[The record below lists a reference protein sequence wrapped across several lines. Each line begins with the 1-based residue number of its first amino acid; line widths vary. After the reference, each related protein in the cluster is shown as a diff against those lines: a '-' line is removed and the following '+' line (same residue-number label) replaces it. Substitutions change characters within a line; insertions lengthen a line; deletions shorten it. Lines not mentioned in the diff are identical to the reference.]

1 MAVATLPGRA
11 GIVNRAE
18 RKCGICTAYFSE
30 ATPSRH
36 SRARPARRIYARH
49 VSNDETGLVLVGVA
63 VFFSVLGYLLSRAG
77 LKKAEEAAPS
87 LRGAAAMT
95 DQLDRVNE
103 ALAAL
108 TGVQAPARV
117 AWSFCALCLAGA
129 FVSFGLISV
138 SVGS

>member
-1 MAVATLPGRA
+1 
-11 GIVNRAE
+11 
-18 RKCGICTAYFSE
+18 
-30 ATPSRH
+30 
-36 SRARPARRIYARH
+36 

-63 VFFSVLGYLLSRAG
+63 VFFAVLGYLLSRAG

-87 LRGAAAMT
+87 LRAAAAVA

-103 ALAAL
+103 ALA
-108 TGVQAPARV
+108 
-117 AWSFCALCLAGA
+117 ALCLAGA

>member
-1 MAVATLPGRA
+1 VG
-11 GIVNRAE
+11 
-18 RKCGICTAYFSE
+18 RKCRICTAYFHE

-36 SRARPARRIYARH
+36 SRARPVRPIYARP

-63 VFFSVLGYLLSRAG
+63 VFFAVLGYLLSRAA
-77 LKKAEEAAPS
+77 LKKANEAAPS
-87 LRGAAAMT
+87 LRSAAGVT

-103 ALAAL
+103 ALEAL

-129 FVSFGLISV
+129 FVSFGLISI
-138 SVGS
+138 SVGG